1 VKRREGYEFILPHT
15 SPANASAGDFVCLE
29 FPGAWDWGFATS
41 PHARGTLTIASHA
54 APHAPGCGLRKS
66 PVGREGESTTE
77 RSRTEAAN
85 PPAVRVTS
93 AAFMYSPGPRALGA
107 NPGPPLR
114 PQATPGLGETGVFF
128 LSWGLA
134 YRAMHYFLCAGCARP
149 DQAARPENPQPL
161 RGPSLCA
168 VGTTTKAKAFDHV
181 DSCTHNE

>member
-1 VKRREGYEFILPHT
+1 MKRREGYEFILPHT

-54 APHAPGCGLRKS
+54 APHAPGCGLRES

-128 LSWGLA
+128 SVLGFGLSRNALFFVCW
-134 YRAMHYFLCAGCARP
+134 LC
-149 DQAARPENPQPL
+149 AARP
-161 RGPSLCA
+161 
-168 VGTTTKAKAFDHV
+168 
-181 DSCTHNE
+181 SCTTRKSPAFAWPLPLCRRDDNQSESI